1 MPTPEDRPLL
11 GDLPRPP
18 RIDPRKM
25 DQVTR
30 DLWKRAMSDWGT
42 AVRNSGVLNKLFTV
56 LDEEEVDP
64 EGAVAVLLLAAGA
77 MKMRCFGKSVV
88 VEPADE
94 ALFVLGGSIGLALRL
109 LDAHYAANS
118 VLEQAG
124 LPTQPFVSEELAKFV
139 DDMGLVWPK
148 DEWPKDRR

>member
-1 MPTPEDRPLL
+1 MPTNKPDKRTLL
-11 GDLPRPP
+11 GDQPHPP
-18 RIDPRKM
+18 RVDPRNL
-25 DQVTR
+25 DQTRR

-42 AVRNSGVLNKLFTV
+42 EVRNSGILEKLFTT
-56 LDEEEVDP
+56 LDTEEVCP
-64 EGAVAVLLLAAGA
+64 ECAVAILLLAAGA

-109 LDAHYAANS
+109 LDAHHAANS

-139 DDMGLVWPK
+139 DDMGLVWPSDSK
-148 DEWPKDRR
+148 LK